1 MKDMKNT
8 ISDLVELLDLENLE
22 INLFRGQSRNL
33 GGKSVYGGQVVAQSL
48 VAAYR
53 TLKQGT
59 NERIAHSLHAYFL
72 RPGDMEAPIVYD
84 VERIRDGLGFSVRRI
99 KAIQHGKTIFT
110 MMASFQVPEVG
121 YQHQMP
127 MPDVPPPEDVID
139 QSVLRKQWVDE
150 LGDSISDRLRQHY
163 LRELPVEFRPIQ
175 PQNPFNP
182 EKREPVRQIW
192 FRSHGGLPD
201 DALVQQCALV
211 YATDFNLLGTA
222 FLPHGTSYMQ
232 PGMMVTSLDHAVW
245 IYRPAR
251 VDEWLLY
258 CMDSPGA
265 IDARGYSRGLVYN
278 RQGELV
284 ACVAQESLMRN
295 TNLSAPTPTT
305 LEGFS

>member
-1 MKDMKNT
+1 MNNT

-53 TLKQGT
+53 TMKQGSQ
-59 NERIAHSLHAYFL
+59 ERIAHSLHAYFL

-121 YQHQMP
+121 YEHQMP
-127 MPDVPPPEDVID
+127 MPDVPPPEEVTD
-139 QSVLRKQWVDE
+139 QNTLRRQWVDE
-150 LGDSISDRLRQHY
+150 LGDSISDRLREHY
-163 LRELPVEFRPIQ
+163 LRELPVEFRPVQ

-182 EKREPVRQIW
+182 EKREPLRQIW

-201 DALVQQCALV
+201 DKLVQQCALV

-245 IYRPAR
+245 IHRPCR

-258 CMDSPGA
+258 VMDSPGA
-265 IDARGYSRGLVYN
+265 INARGSSRGLVYN
-278 RQGELV
+278 REGKLV
-284 ACVAQESLMRN
+284 ATVAQESLMRN
-295 TNLSAPTPTT
+295 TNLKHSQATDVPDY
-305 LEGFS
+305 F

>member
-1 MKDMKNT
+1 MKNT
-8 ISDLVELLDLENLE
+8 ISELVELLDLENLE

-33 GGKSVYGGQVVAQSL
+33 GGKSVYGGQVVAQAL

-53 TLKQGT
+53 TLKAGP
-59 NERIAHSLHAYFL
+59 NERIAHSVHAYFL

-110 MMASFQVPEVG
+110 MMASFQVPENG
-121 YQHQMP
+121 YEHHQP
-127 MPDVPPPEDVID
+127 MPDVPMPEDLID
-139 QSVLRKQWVDE
+139 QRQLREQWLAE
-150 LGDSISDRLRQHY
+150 MPALPEKLRERY
-163 LRELPVEFRPIQ
+163 LRELPVEFRPVQ
-175 PQNPFNP
+175 PQNPFAP
-182 EKREPVRQIW
+182 EKREPKRQIW

-201 DALVQQCALV
+201 NPLVQQCALV

-245 IYRPAR
+245 MHRPCR

-258 CMDSPGA
+258 DMDSPVAVG
-265 IDARGYSRGLVYN
+265 ARGYSRGLVYN
-278 RQGELV
+278 RNGDLV
-284 ACVAQESLMRN
+284 ASVTQESLMRN
-295 TNLSAPTPTT
+295 TQLDQTSKD
-305 LEGFS
+305 